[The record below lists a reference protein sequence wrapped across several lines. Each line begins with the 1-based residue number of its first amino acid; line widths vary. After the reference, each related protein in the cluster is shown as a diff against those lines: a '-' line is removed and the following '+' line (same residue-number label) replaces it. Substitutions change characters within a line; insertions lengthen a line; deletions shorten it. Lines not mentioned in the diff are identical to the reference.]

1 MSLASPRLNLVFL
14 ALAVLLGAAPLY
26 APPYYVGLA
35 STALVAAMFAL
46 SLQLLVGG
54 AGLVSLAHA
63 AFFGLGA
70 YAVPLTTQLLGAPP
84 SILVTLIA
92 AAALAGVA
100 ALLVGLLA
108 LRSRG
113 FFFLMSTL
121 AFGQL
126 FFFVFHDTPLGG
138 GTDGVFIQR
147 PVFGVGSLVLH
158 VSRADRPALLL
169 VLNLVLLALMYAGL
183 HALMRTLFGRA
194 LLGIK
199 ANEHRMA
206 ATGHDVRA
214 LKLAAFVLA
223 GTLAGIAGHMAAVT
237 DGFVN
242 PDLLGWHRS
251 ASALLM
257 VLLGGIGALYGPIL
271 GAFAFTALAEA
282 SQSITERQ
290 GLVEGLAVLAV
301 VLALPRGLAGLRLS

>member
-1 MSLASPRLNLVFL
+1 MTLASLRLNFFFL
-14 ALAVLLGAAPLY
+14 LLAVLLACAPMY
-26 APPYYVGLA
+26 ASPYYLELA

-70 YAVPLTTQLLGAPP
+70 YAVPLVTQATSGTP
-84 SILVTLIA
+84 SILLTLA
-92 AAALAGVA
+92 AAALLAGA
-100 ALLVGLLA
+100 AAFAVGALA
-108 LRSRG
+108 LQTRG

-126 FFFVFHDTPLGG
+126 FYFVFHDTPLGG
-138 GTDGVFIQR
+138 GTDGVFLQR
-147 PVFGVGSLVLH
+147 PAFGVGSLVLA
-158 VSRADRPALLL
+158 VSRADRPAVLLL
-169 VLNLVLLALMYAGL
+169 LNLLLLALMYVGL
-183 HALMRTLFGRA
+183 QALMRTLFGRA

-206 ATGHDVRA
+206 ASGHNVRA

-223 GTLAGIAGHMAAVT
+223 GTLAGVAGHMGGVT
-237 DGFVN
+237 DAFVN

-257 VLLGGIGALYGPIL
+257 VLLGGIGTLYGPVL

-282 SQSITERQ
+282 SGAITERQ

-301 VLALPRGLAGLRLS
+301 VLALPRGLAGLWSR